1 VELRPGKPEDVG
13 MSSRRLQDVAA
24 LSETW
29 IRPDLHQAVVMLVA
43 RKGRIVLQKAVG
55 RSTPAPDAPAVA
67 LDTIYPLSSLS
78 KLFTATAVMIL
89 VERGLLGLNDM
100 VSDYFPA
107 FAGGQKG
114 KIRIWNLLTHT
125 VGGYG
130 LEEANDY
137 IAKRETD
144 RKALGPAPEGRHPLI
159 HEFLSLGYDMPL
171 SHEPGTE
178 VCYSNYAFELL
189 GEIVRLVSG
198 QSLRAFTEES
208 IFVPMGMT
216 DTGFS
221 LPAARAGRRVRRPA
235 SAPKATSDLWF
246 LGGLEA
252 ADFHDVPWAAAA
264 SCGTALDLAKF
275 GQMFLNRGEYGD
287 GRILSPASVDL
298 MTRNHTP
305 GFHDRDR
312 GAHAFDAAR
321 GLGWDI
327 PGGKRSFLYASLYS
341 PRTFSHSG
349 AGGVLLW
356 VDPGYE
362 IVGVCLTVELTA
374 REDGQRTW
382 AADRFAN
389 AVTAAVTDV

>member
-1 VELRPGKPEDVG
+1 MELKPGKPEDVG
-13 MSSRRLQDVAA
+13 MSSSRLKDLAA
-24 LSETW
+24 LSQTW
-29 IRPDLHQAVVMLVA
+29 IRPDLHQAVVMLAA
-43 RKGRIVLQKAVG
+43 RKGRIVLQEGIG
-55 RSTPAPDAPAVA
+55 RLTPARDAPPVA

-78 KLFTATAVMIL
+78 KVFTATAVMIL

-100 VSDYFPA
+100 VSDFFPE
-107 FAGGQKG
+107 FTGGQKENV
-114 KIRIWNLLTHT
+114 RVWNLLTHT

-130 LEEANDY
+130 LEETNGY
-137 IAKRETD
+137 IAKKKTA
-144 RKALGPAPEGRHPLI
+144 RKTVPPAPDGRHPLI

-171 SHEPGTE
+171 SHQPGTE
-178 VCYSNYAFELL
+178 VFYSNYAFELL
-189 GEIVRLVSG
+189 GEIVRMVSG
-198 QSLRAFTEES
+198 QPLGAFAEEN
-208 IFVPMGMT
+208 IFIPMGMT

-221 LPAARAGRRVRRPA
+221 LPKAQSGRRVRRPGT
-235 SAPKATSDLWF
+235 APWAASDLWF
-246 LGGLEA
+246 FAGIDA
-252 ADFHDVPWAAAA
+252 DDFHDVPWAAGA

-287 GRILSPASVDL
+287 ARILSPATVAL

-305 GFHDRDR
+305 GFRDRDR
-312 GAHAFDAAR
+312 GAHALDASR

-327 PGGKRSFLYASLYS
+327 PGGKRSLMYASLYS

-356 VDPGYE
+356 VDPDYE

-389 AVTAAVTDV
+389 AVTAAVTKV